1 MKNKFRGLTLVEL
14 IVAFA
19 ILSILM
25 ATIASLL
32 PGFVKQ
38 YSYVQNSVQAD
49 KIGTTILDIVESEL
63 SYSTKIVDYSE
74 KIEGNTIVEYV
85 NKDLISIKLC
95 IVDESRSVFDGY
107 NIENFGSELNRGEL
121 ALIYDKFDYRNKE
134 GNVVTSEPV
143 AWGYTSNFYVKNVI
157 ENFEISKAGSEYRDN
172 IFRISFDLVRK
183 DTNQSK
189 TFTRLI
195 ECVNSK

>member
-1 MKNKFRGLTLVEL
+1 MKNKYRGFTLVEL

-25 ATIASLL
+25 ATIAGLL

-63 SYSTKIVDYSE
+63 SYSTKIVDYS
-74 KIEGNTIVEYV
+74 KMIEGNTVVEYV
-85 NKDLISIKLC
+85 NKDLISMKMC
-95 IVDESRSVFDGY
+95 IVDTSKSVFDDY
-107 NIENFGSELNRGEL
+107 KIENFGSELNKGEL
-121 ALIYDKFDYRNKE
+121 VLIYDEFDYRDKE

-157 ENFEISKAGSEYRDN
+157 ENFKISKAGSEYREN
-172 IFRISFDLVRK
+172 IYRISFNLVRK

-189 TFTRLI
+189 SFTRLI
-195 ECVNSK
+195 ECVNS

>member
-14 IVAFA
+14 IVGFA

-63 SYSTKIVDYSE
+63 SYSTKIVDSLGA
-74 KIEGNTIVEYV
+74 KFPLPVEIIAEARV
-85 NKDLISIKLC
+85 P
-95 IVDESRSVFDGY
+95 V
-107 NIENFGSELNRGEL
+107 ENALN
-121 ALIYDKFDYRNKE
+121 
-134 GNVVTSEPV
+134 
-143 AWGYTSNFYVKNVI
+143 
-157 ENFEISKAGSEYRDN
+157 
-172 IFRISFDLVRK
+172 SFPPP
-183 DTNQSK
+183 S
-189 TFTRLI
+189 
-195 ECVNSK
+195 

>member
-1 MKNKFRGLTLVEL
+1 M
-14 IVAFA
+14 
-19 ILSILM
+19 
-25 ATIASLL
+25 
-32 PGFVKQ
+32 
-38 YSYVQNSVQAD
+38 
-49 KIGTTILDIVESEL
+49 
-63 SYSTKIVDYSE
+63 
-74 KIEGNTIVEYV
+74 
-85 NKDLISIKLC
+85 
-95 IVDESRSVFDGY
+95 
-107 NIENFGSELNRGEL
+107 
-121 ALIYDKFDYRNKE
+121 
-134 GNVVTSEPV
+134 TSEPV